1 MSRITDLEKPFELS
15 RSRLLMQQ
23 KLNNRSKEAMTQ
35 REITPEILPTKK
47 DVKLLGL
54 DDDIP
59 EAIANKHRKAM
70 SIQIKLDNM
79 ANNSIIDELGWK
91 PSKIK
96 SETTQQMIDEYK
108 AEMNQQVKSID
119 PTTGNEVYYFK
130 PSSVDLTPVQAEKV
144 NVLTDADKR
153 NIQYEIVRKLGDLR
167 KVNKYLST
175 TVPVENRKLDTQYN
189 RDKAAY
195 DAWTDPF
202 DETADPLIQYEL
214 DKEALR
220 QSAEH
225 ADNDRKQLILEIDNL
240 KIQIDGN
247 DKAIHQNAI
256 NQAEADKQTRL
267 KIAEAEKEI
276 RSLNIGSSLVGQQA
290 GEDDETYRQ
299 RLLNIGQEIRDDN
312 EVEQEA
318 GVFQSVRAKY
328 NLKDFLSDQGKIET
342 IIKKLSNDEKTLFNT
357 KIASIKKNYLDT
369 YGFNNRNMTPD
380 KIVDF
385 IKDQITGTPAPAV
398 VAPPPV
404 VVAPSTPPPT
414 VAVSPP
420 LTTSKTKGK
429 TTAFG
434 DIQTYA
440 VSAGLNPKGK
450 SLKDVV
456 AMIENDG
463 REVPRDM
470 IDRLRDSEIQSLINE
485 RLIRYYVKTLQINT

>member
-1 MSRITDLEKPFELS
+1 MSRITDLNKPYELS
-15 RSRLLMQQ
+15 RSTLLMQQ

-70 SIQIKLDNM
+70 SIAIKLDNM

-144 NVLTDADKR
+144 NVLTDADKL
-153 NIQYEIVRKLGDLR
+153 NIQTEIVKNLMELR
-167 KVNKYLST
+167 KANKYLST

-195 DAWTDPF
+195 DSLPTIGGI
-202 DETADPLIQYEL
+202 TAGINPLIQYEQ

-276 RSLNIGSSLVGQQA
+276 RSLNIG
-290 GEDDETYRQ
+290 
-299 RLLNIGQEIRDDN
+299 RL
-312 EVEQEA
+312 
-318 GVFQSVRAKY
+318 F
-328 NLKDFLSDQGKIET
+328 
-342 IIKKLSNDEKTLFNT
+342 
-357 KIASIKKNYLDT
+357 
-369 YGFNNRNMTPD
+369 
-380 KIVDF
+380 VDF
-385 IKDQITGTPAPAV
+385 N
-398 VAPPPV
+398 
-404 VVAPSTPPPT
+404 S
-414 VAVSPP
+414 
-420 LTTSKTKGK
+420 
-429 TTAFG
+429 F
-434 DIQTYA
+434 
-440 VSAGLNPKGK
+440 
-450 SLKDVV
+450 
-456 AMIENDG
+456 
-463 REVPRDM
+463 
-470 IDRLRDSEIQSLINE
+470 LIGFA
-485 RLIRYYVKTLQINT
+485 